1 MAIKNTKKKPPS
13 KRTSRYKPDF
23 ARLINKSLIILVAM
37 AWAFILGVLV
47 GKGYR
52 PENAVP
58 ELARIMPDTQEV
70 QPEQPVVLKAE
81 ELDYYD
87 RLKKAKPQPRPQAKP
102 QSQPQKAP
110 AQKTVSHVQAQPPQ
124 NEEKPQSPQR
134 FTYIYQ
140 TAAFRSQA
148 DALRFQ
154 QQIIRLGIPAFIE
167 STPSG
172 WHRVN
177 VRFKGT
183 PTETGNL
190 KQRLKS
196 LGVNKVILRSKKPL

>member
-1 MAIKNTKKKPPS
+1 MAIKNTKK
-13 KRTSRYKPDF
+13 RTSYKQSSRYKPNF
-23 ARLINKSLIILVAM
+23 SRLINKSLIVLVAM

-47 GKGYR
+47 GKGYK

-58 ELARIMPDTQEV
+58 EIARIMPDTQEV
-70 QPEQPVVLKAE
+70 QPEKNVVLKAE

-87 RLKKAKPQPRPQAKP
+87 RLKKTKPHPRPQTKP
-102 QSQPQKAP
+102 QTKPRQAP
-110 AQKTVSHVQAQPPQ
+110 AKKAVPQVQTQSPQ
-124 NEEKPQSPQR
+124 NNEKNKSPQR
-134 FTYIYQ
+134 FAYIYQ
-140 TAAFRSQA
+140 TAAFRSEA
-148 DALRFQ
+148 VALRFQ

-167 STPSG
+167 DTPSG

-183 PTETGNL
+183 PSETGKL

-196 LGVNKVILRSKKPL
+196 LGVNRVILRSKKPL